1 MKASEAFFV
10 CVFVAIGFVLFAPKV
25 TQKIEDIHRGTIA
38 QASYPGCGN
47 RDCECYEDCTC
58 IDGICACG
66 GPQPPKPPK
75 PKPKPDPDVP
85 PDDIGPEF
93 NGQPFCWNPA
103 CNCCREGKPCQCKKC
118 ECNLEPKSKAVKTVQ
133 DQHLF
138 ENGKPTIL
146 LYSLPGCPP
155 CEKWWRDEGPG
166 WVAAGW
172 IVKRKQS
179 TTSRPV
185 PYFTLYDGA
194 QFFDY
199 LSQKDID
206 KFKFDGGYR

>member
-58 IDGICACG
+58 IDGDCVCG
-66 GPQPPKPPK
+66 GPQPPKPPM
-75 PKPKPDPDVP
+75 PKPKPAPDIP
-85 PDDIGPEF
+85 PDDIGPEASLVCT
-93 NGQPFCWNPA
+93 NLL
-103 CNCCREGKPCQCKKC
+103 CQCNAGGTPCKCVKC
-118 ECNLEPKSKAVKTVQ
+118 ECGLKPLKVATVQ
-133 DQHLF
+133 DANLF
-138 ENGKPTIL
+138 DNGKPTIL

-199 LSQKDID
+199 LGRQDID

>member
-10 CVFVAIGFVLFAPKV
+10 CVFVAIGFFLFAPKV
-25 TQKIEDIHRGTIA
+25 TQKIEDIHRGTIS

-58 IDGICACG
+58 IDGDCVCG

-75 PKPKPDPDVP
+75 PKPKPDPDIP
-85 PDDIGPEF
+85 PDDIGP
-93 NGQPFCWNPA
+93 Q
-103 CNCCREGKPCQCKKC
+103 
-118 ECNLEPKSKAVKTVQ
+118 SKAVATVQ
-133 DQHLF
+133 DANLF
-138 ENGKPTIL
+138 DNGKPTIL

-172 IVKRKQS
+172 VLKRKQS
-179 TTSRPV
+179 TTTRPV